1 MQMSRVIKELAKL
14 SKELKSRLRTLIK
27 TSELSQ
33 SEIARRIGV
42 TRGSVGHWLKG
53 GDISRDNLLKLCR
66 ALKVDMNEVTGSD
79 SYLDLEPLKVRV
91 IQLN

>member
-66 ALKVDMNEVTGSD
+66 VLKVDMNEVTGSD
-79 SYLDLEPLKVRV
+79 SYLDLEPSSGG
-91 IQLN
+91 IAA

>member
-66 ALKVDMNEVTGSD
+66 VLKVDMNEVTGSD